1 MTTYDIVR
9 RFNSLNKT
17 AHRGNSQAMQ
27 DLLQP
32 LVSVFGL
39 DTIIEV
45 VENVRGNSIYDVL
58 VSYRIKDY
66 LNRKNETEQPK
77 VTQATESVQTQVGNA
92 FGLIEQAMAKVMVEK
107 YAPEIAKN
115 SLEYLQEFIK
125 QEYGTINRKVEY
137 KVLDKTVLSETA
149 HEVLD
154 DVIALSQI
162 GKAVYLSGPSG
173 SGKNIIGKQ
182 VSKVLQLPFHFSNAI
197 QLIYQLVGF
206 IDANGRYHE
215 TEFYRAFKN
224 GGVFF
229 LDEMDASNPE
239 LLIWLNAAIANG
251 YCEFPQGVIEAHQDF
266 RIIGAGNTSGRGAD
280 NQYVTR
286 QQLDMATLNRFIE
299 VPVTYS
305 EHIENSIAGIPGLA
319 EFIRD
324 YRNACNVTGYSAVVS
339 YREIANIR
347 DLIKGLGWTI
357 EKSLKYALVKTM
369 DKEDIRQIHSNLT
382 NGVSEFAQGLTKL
395 W

>member
-1 MTTYDIVR
+1 MTTYDIVK
-9 RFNSLNKT
+9 RFNELNKT
-17 AHRGNSQAMQ
+17 AHRGNSEAMK
-27 DLLQP
+27 DLIQP
-32 LVSVFGL
+32 LVSVFGI

-45 VENVRGNSIYDVL
+45 VHEVKGQSIYEVL
-58 VSYRIKDY
+58 TPYVIKDY
-66 LNRKNETEQPK
+66 LNRKAQVSAPKQEETQ
-77 VTQATESVQTQVGNA
+77 SVHAQVGNA
-92 FGLIEQAMAKVMVEK
+92 FGLIEQAMAKIMVEK

-115 SLEYLQEFIK
+115 SLEYLQDFIK

-137 KVLDKTVLSETA
+137 KVLDKTVLNETA

-182 VSKVLQLPFHFSNAI
+182 VSKVLELPFHFSNAI

-251 YCEFPQGVIEAHQDF
+251 YCEFPQGVLEAHKDF

-319 EFIRD
+319 EFVRD
-324 YRNACNVTGYSAVVS
+324 YRKACGLTGYNAVVS

-347 DLIKGLGWTI
+347 DLINGLGWTI
-357 EKSLKYALVKTM
+357 EKSLKYALTKTM
-369 DKEDIRQIHSNLT
+369 DKEDIKQIYSNLT
-382 NGVSEFAQGLTKL
+382 NQVSVFAEGLKKL